1 MRDGLVD
8 LVDGGAEFLARDAV
22 VAAKALLE
30 GVHVLLKVQDI
41 ELLIFHDLQLA
52 AVLQRVERRVAQQ
65 RDDGNEK
72 LRPHDV
78 HLLVPV
84 RHIHDAVVVQ
94 LVVDLQQ
101 RHQHRVL
108 AVLFAAVLVQLLE
121 MEINSVPLSSDSR
134 KMKSPLLPVR
144 ASLSFSKYAVGKAV
158 MRSVLNCVR
167 QCCSRL
173 SPIIFVDWRALKSL

>member
-1 MRDGLVD
+1 M
-8 LVDGGAEFLARDAV
+8 
-22 VAAKALLE
+22 
-30 GVHVLLKVQDI
+30 QDI

-65 RDDGNEK
+65 RDDGDEK

-121 MEINSVPLSSDSR
+121 KIFIFVLRRGRVGLIFHLEHNGNKFSAALVRFAENEVPLAARARVVVLFNICIQGDDGNPLFGKKIDFIPDTEVVIGSQSD
-134 KMKSPLLPVR
+134 
-144 ASLSFSKYAVGKAV
+144 AVDFFRHQLFDGT
-158 MRSVLNCVR
+158 
-167 QCCSRL
+167 
-173 SPIIFVDWRALKSL
+173 